1 MPTELHTNKDPWE
14 SGGLL
19 PPDSKAENR
28 CAFTSPGGYQCRR
41 FRAHEHP
48 FLCSRHAES
57 AARKESLASQQALLD
72 IESDVSAELLGS
84 VEDFRTSAAVNHT
97 LGKLLLLLARN
108 RISPRRGAV
117 LAYTCQLLL
126 QSLGGVKEEI
136 SQKTS
141 CNDVYEK
148 VQRVLDATSPPR
160 PCEDSGSR

>member
-1 MPTELHTNKDPWE
+1 MPTELHTQKDPWE

-19 PPDSKAENR
+19 PPDSNAENR
-28 CAFTSPGGYQCRR
+28 CSFNSLGGYQCRR
-41 FRAHEHP
+41 FRAHDHP

-57 AARKESLASQQALLD
+57 AARKESLASRQALLD
-72 IESDVSAELLGS
+72 IESDVSADLLGA

-136 SQKTS
+136 SQKTTDE
-141 CNDVYEK
+141 NVPDM
-148 VQRVLDATSPPR
+148 VQRVLDATSPLRPR
-160 PCEDSGSR
+160 EHSGSR